1 MFVAFGE
8 LTPLSW
14 GLVGVT
20 ALFFT
25 QLLLC
30 FRARSRVLRSMPV
43 LLILA
48 GLVYSGAV
56 YAGLFG
62 RYSAGAISGNQLA
75 GLVCAV
81 MVGIAAFGVALAWLV
96 YGVVMFAVDRR

>member
-1 MFVAFGE
+1 MLVAFGE
-8 LTPLSW
+8 LTPLAW

-20 ALFFT
+20 ALFVT

-43 LLILA
+43 LLVMA
-48 GLVYSGAV
+48 GLLYSGAT

-62 RYSAGAISGNQLA
+62 SYSAGAISGNQLA
-75 GLVCAV
+75 GLICAIV
-81 MVGIAAFGVALAWLV
+81 VGIAAFGVALAWLV
-96 YGVVMFAVDRR
+96 YGVVMFAVDRY

>member
-1 MFVAFGE
+1 MLVAFGE
-8 LTPLSW
+8 LTPLGW
-14 GLVGVT
+14 GLAGVA
-20 ALFFT
+20 ALFVT

-30 FRARSRVLRSMPV
+30 FRARSRILRSMPV
-43 LLILA
+43 LLIML
-48 GLVYSGAV
+48 GLLYSGAA

-62 RYSAGAISGNQLA
+62 SYSAGAISGNQLT
-75 GLVCAV
+75 GLVCAF

>member
-14 GLVGVT
+14 GLLGVA
-20 ALFFT
+20 ALFVT

-30 FRARSRVLRSMPV
+30 FRARSRVARSIPM
-43 LLILA
+43 LLILL
-48 GLVYSGAV
+48 GLLYSGAA

-62 RYSAGAISGNQLA
+62 TYSAGAISGNQLA
-75 GLVCAV
+75 GLICAV
-81 MVGIAAFGVALAWLV
+81 IVGIAAAGVALAWLV